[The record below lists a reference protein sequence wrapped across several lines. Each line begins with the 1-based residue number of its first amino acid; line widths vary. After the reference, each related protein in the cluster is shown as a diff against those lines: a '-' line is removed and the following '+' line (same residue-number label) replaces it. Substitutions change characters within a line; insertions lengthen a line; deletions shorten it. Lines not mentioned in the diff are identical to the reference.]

1 MDGPFSQN
9 NARVDHQLA
18 LAATGNPK
26 KRDPTSTA
34 LARRRC
40 YIYVLPPD
48 EFKTLLASS
57 QAGKIEAWDGFLARF
72 HELIVSTVVRTL
84 STSSG
89 PSRAMVED
97 LVQDIYLKLCA
108 NDGKILRHLR
118 SDHPNGVYALVR
130 AVAYSTTVDHLRTLR
145 NPIKDA
151 RKAVSLDVLQHD
163 LALAE
168 PAESELHRRM
178 LFERIDGLLAA
189 ACAPESR
196 MRDRNVFWLYYRQG
210 FTAKEIAALPAV
222 GLTVKGVESLLY
234 RLTATLRA
242 ELAPPEQ
249 KGFGESPRPSKGE
262 A

>member
-1 MDGPFSQN
+1 MPRQPVKW
-9 NARVDHQLA
+9 RVNDQFA
-18 LAATGNPK
+18 LAAT
-26 KRDPTSTA
+26 TSTA
-34 LARRRC
+34 LPRRRC
-40 YIYVLPPD
+40 YIYGLPPD

-89 PSRAMVED
+89 PNRAMVED

-178 LFERIDGLLAA
+178 LFERIDGLLTA

-242 ELAPPEQ
+242 QLAPAEQ